1 MIAGGMIV
9 IVPTRGRPQ
18 SAERLIGAWRETN
31 AHSQLVFAVDDDD
44 ESLAQ
49 YMSVAESSSG
59 VARMVVAPRLRMGPT
74 LNYWARV
81 FAEHYHVVGFMG
93 DDHVPRTPEW
103 DALFLEELCAR
114 RAGIIYGNDL
124 YAGDK
129 IPTAVAMTSSIIRTL
144 GFMCPP
150 LQLHLFLDNFWKDL
164 GNRLGCLI
172 YRDDII
178 IEHLHPV
185 AGKAATDGSYA
196 ESGATWAHDER
207 MYQLYLERHMDID
220 VAKLKQVLSLGSIP

>member
-1 MIAGGMIV
+1 MRWPAGNEEMVV

-18 SAERLIGAWRETN
+18 SALRLIEAWRET
-31 AHSQLVFAVDDDD
+31 AASAQLVFAIDDDD
-44 ESLAQ
+44 PTAEQYLEVVGSAQ
-49 YMSVAESSSG
+49 IVT
-59 VARMVVAPRLRMGPT
+59 APRLRMGPT
-74 LNYWARV
+74 LNYWARI
-81 FAEHYHVVGFMG
+81 FAERCYAVGFMG
-93 DDHVPRTPEW
+93 DDHVPRTEKW
-103 DALFLEELCAR
+103 DALFMEELSTR
-114 RAGIIYGNDL
+114 GAGIIYGNDL

-129 IPTAVAMTSSIIRTL
+129 IPTAVAMTSNIIRTL

-164 GNRLGCLI
+164 GNRLGCLV
-172 YRDDII
+172 YRDDIV

-196 ESGATWAHDER
+196 ESSATWAHDER

-220 VAKLKQVLSLGSIP
+220 VAKVEQALSLGSIP